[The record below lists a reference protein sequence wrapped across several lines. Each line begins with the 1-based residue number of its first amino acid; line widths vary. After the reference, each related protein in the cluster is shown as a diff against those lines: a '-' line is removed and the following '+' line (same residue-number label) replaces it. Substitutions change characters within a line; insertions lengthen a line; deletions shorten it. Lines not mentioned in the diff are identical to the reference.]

1 MASVGQTAKSGLKV
15 FLAPLIFKSAGD
27 QFGSEDTTG
36 AGTRL
41 AVKFGHELI
50 VQGNPYAHQFSP
62 LHRRGQTIVE
72 HSLKAIR
79 TARLQ
84 SAQATLAYRF
94 PFR

>member
-50 VQGNPYAHQFSP
+50 VQSNPYAHQFSP
-62 LHRRGQTIVE
+62 LHRRGQTIAE
-72 HSLKAIR
+72 HSR